1 MYLNEVDENIW
12 TYEGNTVNFHGF
24 PYSTRM
30 TVIKLRNSHLW
41 IHSPGKLNQVLKE
54 QLSGLGTVKYLIAP
68 NKLHHLFL
76 PEWISEYPDAKC
88 YAAPGLI
95 KKRPDIEFEKELS
108 NSAVKE
114 WQDEIEQIIFQGSPF
129 MEEAVFFHVSSKTLI
144 LTDLIE
150 NFSPSAFNWWQKPIA
165 WLTGI
170 ISPNGKTPIDWRLS
184 FVFGKAKARVALDKM
199 VAWKPTN
206 IIISHGECLFGN
218 GLEFLKQSFEWLNKD
233 ITTT

>member
-1 MYLNEVDENIW
+1 MQLKEVDKNIW
-12 TYEGNTVNFHGF
+12 TYEGSTVNFHGF

-30 TVIKLRNSHLW
+30 TVIQLRNNHLW
-41 IHSPGKLNQVLKE
+41 IHSPEKLNEALKE
-54 QLSGLGTVKYLIAP
+54 QLAGLGTVEYLISP

-95 KKRPDIEFEKELS
+95 QKRPDIEFTKQLS
-108 NSAVKE
+108 NSPEKE
-114 WQDEIEQIIFQGSPF
+114 WQDEIEQIIFQGSPL

-184 FVFGKAKARVALDKM
+184 FLFGKAKARAALEKM
-199 VAWKPTN
+199 TTWKPTN
-206 IIISHGECLFGN
+206 IIISHGECIFGN
-218 GLEFLKQSFEWLNKD
+218 GSEFLKKSFGWLK
-233 ITTT
+233 